1 MSASALTNSRKD
13 GRYRA
18 SLKTLSD
25 RELLSG
31 LEGLHGTE
39 REAQLKILYNLIEVD
54 QRRLYLLL
62 GFGSLFEFCTDH
74 PGYTKSSAGRRIR
87 AARYTDRFPEFSEL
101 FRRCTVNRTFTPN
114 CKDNLTDT
122 GAPERVLLE
131 QKYKLEFSVNQNFM
145 KNLNKIRSLL
155 STKYPRSEQPVDTDR
170 PTEIPFL
177 FIAGENRMTDV

>member
-1 MSASALTNSRKD
+1 MSASVLTNSRED

-62 GFGSLFEFCTDH
+62 GFGSLFEFCTD
-74 PGYTKSSAGRRIR
+74 PGIHEILRG
-87 AARYTDRFPEFSEL
+87 E
-101 FRRCTVNRTFTPN
+101 
-114 CKDNLTDT
+114 TDT
-122 GAPERVLLE
+122 RRPVHGSVPRVFGAVP
-131 QKYKLEFSVNQNFM
+131 
-145 KNLNKIRSLL
+145 
-155 STKYPRSEQPVDTDR
+155 PVYGKPYIHSQR
-170 PTEIPFL
+170 
-177 FIAGENRMTDV
+177 